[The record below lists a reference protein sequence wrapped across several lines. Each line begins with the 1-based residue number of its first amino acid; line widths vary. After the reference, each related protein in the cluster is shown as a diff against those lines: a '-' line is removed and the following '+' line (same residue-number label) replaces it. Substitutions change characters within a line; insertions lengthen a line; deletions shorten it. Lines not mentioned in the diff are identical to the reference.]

1 MVFTSHSRTET
12 LFRIYFGL
20 LAIAVVLGGVLA
32 DRIFAKHGSGP
43 PAEVV
48 VVGTPR
54 DANARALAPTI
65 NWGGQKR

>member
-20 LAIAVVLGGVLA
+20 LAVAVVLGAVLA
-32 DRIFAKHGSGP
+32 TRTFAKHGSGP
-43 PAEVV
+43 LAEV

>member
-1 MVFTSHSRTET
+1 MVSRSRSRTPT

-32 DRIFAKHGSGP
+32 ERTFAKHDGGP
-43 PAEVV
+43 LLVAA
-48 VVGTPR
+48 PR
-54 DANARALAPTI
+54 DTNARALAPTI

>member
-20 LAIAVVLGGVLA
+20 LLIAVVLGGVLA
-32 DRIFAKHGSGP
+32 NRTFGKHDSP

-48 VVGTPR
+48 LGAPR